1 LPSRPGSKG
10 DVVIPTASR
19 HSNDP
24 DDVAALPSWQAVSVA
39 APGET
44 DLDNMLATLAVE
56 RRPGVFTYLSV
67 TTVTPELLADAHA
80 LVTEGATT
88 TVVLP
93 VESAERGGHRVD
105 VRLAWL
111 TLTVQSSLEAV
122 GLTAHVSTRLAA
134 EGIACNVLAGHHHDH
149 LLVPVE
155 RADDASTALSPDLTR
170 GSGP

>member
-1 LPSRPGSKG
+1 
-10 DVVIPTASR
+10 
-19 HSNDP
+19 
-24 DDVAALPSWQAVSVA
+24 VAARDHWQAVCVA

-44 DLDNMLATLAVE
+44 DLDVMLATLAVE
-56 RRPGVFTYLSV
+56 RRPGLFTYVSV
-67 TTVTPELLADAHA
+67 TAVSSELLADAHA

-93 VESAERGGHRVD
+93 VEAAERGGHRID

-134 EGIACNVLAGHHHDH
+134 EGIACNVLAGYHHDH
-149 LLVPVE
+149 LLVPAD
-155 RADDASTALSPDLTR
+155 RAVAAIAALTPHPPR
-170 GSGP
+170 